1 MNNKMKTVC
10 QDCKKEIE
18 YTEGDL
24 YERVVNGYTIYPKL
38 FKWSDDKY
46 LCLMCYKIRQEFA
59 YSYSNFDLNP
69 GQ

>member
-46 LCLMCYKIRQEFA
+46 LCLMCYKIR
-59 YSYSNFDLNP
+59 
-69 GQ
+69 